1 MRLYRDHGELL
12 RALATA
18 AQRDPRAARGGA
30 IDQLVGRPDADLDA
44 LVDTLHRIWVR
55 TLYGV

>member
-18 AQRDPRAARGGA
+18 AQRDPRAARA
-30 IDQLVGRPDADLDA
+30 CFDQLVGRPDADLDA